1 MTTTAADIQRRYLTL
16 DDTAAD
22 SDQLTFSFS
31 SETPVTR
38 YFGDE
43 VLDHDP
49 ASVDLTRLNGGAAPL
64 LLNHDPDQVLGL
76 VERAWIDPDKRRGM
90 ARIRWASNDRAQQ
103 VRADVEAR
111 VMPNISVGYA
121 VIDATS
127 EGEVMHVKRWQP
139 VELSI
144 VSIPADPTIGVNRAI
159 PSTSSSTRAMTT
171 APAVD
176 YFGRPIQ
183 TAVPARDEFQQE
195 SREFSFVR
203 AIQASAS
210 GNWAAAGRER
220 EINEE
225 LQHRNGRRTQGFFVP
240 DQVWQKRD
248 YVKGTATAGGNL
260 VATDHLAANFIE
272 ALRDRLAVAEL
283 GATLLPGL
291 IGDVS
296 IPKRTG
302 SATAYWFG
310 GDNADSITESTG
322 TVGTVTMSPKPLGAY
337 SKFSYLMRLQSTP
350 GIEQLIRDDFVALLA
365 NAVDAAAINGS
376 GSSHQPLGILNTAG
390 IGSVAGGTNG
400 LAVTMDH
407 LLDLKKEVTID
418 NADAPTAGYLTNAKV
433 EAAVSK
439 LKDGNGQYLLSPY
452 GTELG
457 RSQIAGRRFEVSN
470 NVPSNLT
477 KGTGTDLSAV
487 IYGQFRDLL
496 IGTFGSLEVVADPF
510 TDFAKGTVGV
520 RALQAIDIAVRH
532 PESFAAMT
540 DAIA

>member
-144 VSIPADPTIGVNRAI
+144 VSIPADPTIGVNRAL